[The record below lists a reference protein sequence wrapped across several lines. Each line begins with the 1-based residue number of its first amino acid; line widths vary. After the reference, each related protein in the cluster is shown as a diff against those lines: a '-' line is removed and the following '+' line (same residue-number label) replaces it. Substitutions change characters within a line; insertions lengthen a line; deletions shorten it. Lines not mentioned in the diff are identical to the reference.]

1 MCKRFSFKTAIEE
14 MELQFGMRVPTD
26 LRWSYNVAPT
36 QHAYVILN
44 DDPERLQYITWG
56 LIPANSRDGRN
67 EGKLINARKEG
78 IGVSPSFRIPIRSRR
93 CLILV
98 DSFYCWQNEGT
109 HNTPFRITQ
118 SEDQLMTL
126 AGVWD
131 VWYKGDYAV
140 KSFSIITK
148 STTGDLRTINPRM
161 PVVIQKNFRE
171 EWLSD
176 ISLSRVQTIMD
187 NKDPEGYFK
196 YYQITSEIDSIKKND
211 QSLHEPK
218 SLSS

>member
-1 MCKRFSFKTAIEE
+1 MCRRFSFKTTIEE
-14 MELQFGMRVPTD
+14 MELQFGMQVPTN

-36 QHAYVILN
+36 QHAYVILS
-44 DDPERLQYITWG
+44 DAPDRLQYITWG
-56 LIPANSRDGRN
+56 LIPANSRDGKN

-78 IGVSPSFRIPIRSRR
+78 VGVSPSFRIPIRSRR
-93 CLILV
+93 CLVLV
-98 DSFYCWQNEGT
+98 DSFYSWRKEGT
-109 HNTPFRITQ
+109 HETPFRIAHA
-118 SEDQLMTL
+118 DGKLLTL

-131 VWYKGDYAV
+131 IWYKGDYAV

-148 STTGDLRTINPRM
+148 STAGNFRKINPRM
-161 PVVIQKNFRE
+161 PVVIQKEFRK

-187 NKDPEGYFK
+187 ARDAEEDFNCY
-196 YYQITSEIDSIKKND
+196 EINADIQSIKKND